1 MSFVCCC
8 CCCLSTFD
16 SRRHLCATLTF
27 DPKAV
32 NPQPRLG
39 RTSGASAAFLGDPA
53 LISPQMFV
61 ALQFVASY
69 KFSGPD
75 VGPGRGPAL
84 RSATTFRAC
93 CATLQEKNALA
104 ADGGKSKFKAA
115 EPAGCRLQTGFTPGV
130 FNLDVSD
137 LDSSSEKKRNFH
149 SLALCL

>member
-1 MSFVCCC
+1 MMSFVC

-32 NPQPRLG
+32 NPQPCLG
-39 RTSGASAAFLGDPA
+39 RTSGASAALLRDPA

-93 CATLQEKNALA
+93 CATLQEKMRWRRTEESPSSRLLNQRVTV
-104 ADGGKSKFKAA
+104 SKRVS
-115 EPAGCRLQTGFTPGV
+115 RLEFSTWTSVTWIHRP
-130 FNLDVSD
+130 
-137 LDSSSEKKRNFH
+137 KKRKTFIH
-149 SLALCL
+149 